1 MVLQALPSI
10 IRGAEITLELFSVVL
25 VVSLPLGLGIAVLK
39 INAPK
44 WLEWMIQ
51 VYITIMRG
59 TPLLLQLMFVFFG
72 LPYMGITL
80 DRFPAAILAF
90 ILNYAAYF
98 AEIFRGGILG
108 VPETQF
114 EALKV
119 LRINHVK
126 GYYKVILPQ
135 VLKTTWPSIANE
147 ILALVKDTSLIYIL
161 GLGEILRAG
170 QIAANRYASMLP
182 FIFVGVIYLIITGI
196 LSTILNKIE
205 KNYQF

>member
-10 IRGAEITLELFSVVL
+10 IRGAEITLELFSIVL
-25 VVSLPLGLGIAVLK
+25 VVSLPLGLAIAVLK

-44 WLEWMIQ
+44 WIEWVIQ
-51 VYITIMRG
+51 VYITVMRG

-72 LPYMGITL
+72 LPYIGLTL
-80 DRFPAAILAF
+80 DRFPAAVLAF

-119 LRINHVK
+119 LRINTLQ

-135 VLKTTWPSIANE
+135 VLKTTLPSIANE
-147 ILALVKDTSLIYIL
+147 VLALVKDTSLIYIL

-182 FIFVGVIYLIITGI
+182 FLFVGIIYLIITGI
-196 LSTILNKIE
+196 ISSILNRIE